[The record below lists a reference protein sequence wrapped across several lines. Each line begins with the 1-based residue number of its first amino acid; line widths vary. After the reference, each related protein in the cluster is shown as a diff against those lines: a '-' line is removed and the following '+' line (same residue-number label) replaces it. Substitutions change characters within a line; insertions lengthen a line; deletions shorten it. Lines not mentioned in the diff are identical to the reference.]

1 MNQYEFTVTGR
12 VQGVGF
18 RQFVVDKA
26 RELELKGWVKN
37 KSNGDVE
44 VLAQGDQKDL
54 DTLKDYLETGPSSAR
69 VQNVSKHPVKNTD
82 NYSGFT
88 IKY

>member
-1 MNQYEFTVTGR
+1 MNQYEYTVSGR

-26 RELELKGWVKN
+26 RELQVKGWVRN
-37 KSNGDVE
+37 KTNGDVQ
-44 VLAQGDQKDL
+44 LMAQGSKSDL
-54 DTLKDYLETGPSSAR
+54 ETLKSYLETGPSAAR
-69 VQNVSKHPVKNTD
+69 VKKVSIYKVENPD
-82 NYSGFT
+82 DFSGFT

>member
-1 MNQYEFTVTGR
+1 MIQYDFTISGS

-37 KSNGDVE
+37 TPDGDVR
-44 VLAQGDQKDL
+44 VMVQGDKSAL
-54 DTLKDYLETGPSSAR
+54 GTLEDYLKTGPSSAR
-69 VQNVSKHPVKNTD
+69 VQNVSKYKVEEPD
-82 NYSGFT
+82 DFSGFT
-88 IKY
+88 IKN